1 MKTYKVSRRDA
12 LRMLG
17 MAGVASTLPG
27 PGLGLNRAQAQSA
40 QIPKRIIFFY
50 TNHGTLRQSWLPKG
64 VGTSPATE
72 TAFELND
79 ILVPLQAYKKDLL
92 IIDGLDM
99 LSSDKQTGAAKN
111 AHIRGHCH
119 SLVAA
124 DMAGADQAGGISI
137 DQHIAKALNS
147 PSPITPISSL
157 EIGIDPNV
165 ESLISYAAASQ
176 KLPIEMDPKKAFT
189 RLFPTGSAPGSMA
202 TSDKTPAQQ
211 RSVLDFVLGEFNA
224 VKGKLDPNARA
235 RVESHADAVRDLETR
250 LGIAVQRTCT
260 APQLA
265 AAANRN
271 SDYAGY
277 YDTTADNFMR
287 VIQAAFAC
295 DMTRVVT
302 FNLEAIPDKR
312 CGYTAGAAGSTDMH
326 DLIHKVAMP
335 NDAASKDATALG
347 IVKSFHTEYAKQF
360 SKLLGYL
367 SSMQEADGQTM
378 LDHTIVLWCGEIAEG
393 NHDLHRLPWLIAGQ
407 GGGSVRTGRFLTV
420 PRSPSARG
428 HNDLFVSLANAMGS
442 NITAFGNP
450 AACKGPITLT

>member
-1 MKTYKVSRRDA
+1 MRTYKVSRRDA

-27 PGLGLNRAQAQSA
+27 TGFNRARAQSA
-40 QIPKRIIFFY
+40 AIPKRIIFFY
-50 TNHGTLRQSWLPKG
+50 TNHGTHRPAWLPKG
-64 VGTSPATE
+64 VGTAAATE
-72 TAFELND
+72 TAFELNE
-79 ILVPLQAYKKDLL
+79 ILVPLQQYKKDLL

-99 LSSDKQTGAAKN
+99 VSSDKQTGGAKN

-119 SLVAA
+119 SLVAT
-124 DMAGADQAGGISI
+124 DMAGVDQAGGISI
-137 DQHIAKALNS
+137 DQHIARALNS

-157 EIGIDPNV
+157 EIGVDPNI
-165 ESLISYAAASQ
+165 ETLISYAAASQ
-176 KLPIEMDPKKAFT
+176 KLPIEMDPKRAFN
-189 RLFPTGSAPGSMA
+189 RLFPAGLAAGSMA
-202 TSDKTPAQQ
+202 AAPDKTPAQR

-224 VKGKLDPNARA
+224 VKGKLDANARQRSEA
-235 RVESHADAVRDLETR
+235 HADAVRDLETR

-265 AAANRN
+265 AAANRS

-295 DMTRVVT
+295 DLTRVVT
-302 FNLEAIPDKR
+302 FNLEAIPDKM
-312 CGYTAGAAGSTDMH
+312 CGYTAGASGSTDMH

-335 NDAASKDATALG
+335 NDAASKDATAVG
-347 IVKSFHTEYAKQF
+347 IVKSFHTQYAKQF
-360 SKLLGYL
+360 AKLLGYL
-367 SSMQEADGQTM
+367 SSMKEADGQTM

-407 GGGSVRTGRFLTV
+407 GGGSVRTGRFLQV

-442 NITAFGNP
+442 NITTFGNP
-450 AACKGPITLT
+450 AVCKGPITLT

>member
-1 MKTYKVSRRDA
+1 MRTYKVSRRDA
-12 LRMLG
+12 MRMLG
-17 MAGVASTLPG
+17 MAGAASMMPRV
-27 PGLGLNRAQAQSA
+27 GLSRASAQSA
-40 QIPKRIIFFY
+40 AIPKRILFFY
-50 TNHGTLRQSWLPKG
+50 TNHGTLRQYWLPKG
-64 VGTSPATE
+64 ANGAATATE
-72 TAFELND
+72 TAFDLND
-79 ILVPLQAYKKDLL
+79 ILVPLQQYKKDLL
-92 IIDGLDM
+92 IVDGLDM

-124 DMAGADQAGGISI
+124 DMAGADQAGSISI
-137 DQHIAKALNS
+137 DQHIAKSLNS
-147 PSPITPISSL
+147 PSPITPIPSL
-157 EIGIDPNV
+157 EIGVDPNV
-165 ESLISYAAASQ
+165 ETLISYTGASQ

-189 RLFPTGSAPGSMA
+189 RLFPSG
-202 TSDKTPAQQ
+202 TSPSPTSTQDKTPMQQ

-224 VKGKLDPNARA
+224 VKPKLDANARLRA
-235 RVESHADAVRDLETR
+235 ESHADAVRDLETR
-250 LGIAVQRTCT
+250 LGIAVARSCT

-277 YDTTADNFMR
+277 YNTTADNFMR
-287 VIQAAFAC
+287 LIQAAFAC

-302 FNLEAIPDKR
+302 FNLEAIPDSMS
-312 CGYTAGAAGSTDMH
+312 GYTAGASGSTDMH

-335 NDAASKDATALG
+335 SDAASKDATAVG

-360 SKLLGYL
+360 AKLLGYL

-393 NHDLHRLPWLIAGQ
+393 NHDLHHLPWVLAGQ
-407 GGGSVRTGRFLTV
+407 GGGSVRTGRFLQV
-420 PRSPSARG
+420 PRSPTARG

-442 NITAFGNP
+442 NITTFGNP
-450 AACKGPITLT
+450 AVCKGPITLT